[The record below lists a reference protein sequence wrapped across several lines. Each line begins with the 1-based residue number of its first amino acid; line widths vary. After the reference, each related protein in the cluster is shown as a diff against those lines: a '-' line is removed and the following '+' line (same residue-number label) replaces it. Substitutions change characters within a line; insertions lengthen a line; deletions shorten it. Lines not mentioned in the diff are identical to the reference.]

1 MPSSSSLFQTI
12 QPLQAAITINS
23 ASSCKTCPWN
33 VRLRELADGGFH
45 RQALALFR
53 LMLVH
58 SNPRP
63 DAFSLPSPLR
73 SAAALSLPFTVSNL
87 HSFALKSGHIPGDA
101 FVISS
106 LLSAY
111 ARLSLI
117 PLSHAL
123 LHEISAP
130 DSPTPIPTLV
140 VCFNSIISGHAFP
153 SNEPLSFFNRMRHS
167 DLPFNSITL
176 LALIPVSPPASISSL
191 HALTVFSGFN
201 FDPAVTNCII
211 TAYAKTGDIDLAG
224 HVFDEMPKPRELISW
239 NALISGCSQNGLGYR
254 VLDLF
259 DEMERSGEA
268 DPDPVTIVGVL
279 SSCAN
284 LGAHAFGLKVE
295 RYIEKIPSF
304 SSNTFLKNALINM
317 HARCGDLARASK
329 IFDGMPDKSLVS
341 WTAIISGFGIHGHG
355 EIALNLFDRMLSE
368 GLRPDGVLMVSVL
381 SACSHSGLTKAGI
394 QYFSNMQ
401 SVYGVQP
408 RPEHYACMVDLLGR
422 AGLLKKAVE
431 LISSMPM
438 EPDGAVWGSLLSS
451 CKIHKNTEFGE
462 MAFQHVVE
470 LEPDNVGYY
479 VLMSNIYLDSGRLD
493 GVARIRAM
501 MKTRGLRKDPGCSY
515 MEHMGKVH
523 LFLADD
529 HSHLQAKSI
538 YDMIARLENLVM
550 EENCGVVKANLDNKF
565 VGKGRNMWKSK
576 IFGTHSE
583 KLAIAFGLLNTEPGR
598 EIVVIKNLRVCEDCH
613 LFIKLVSKI
622 ANRRFVVRDATRYH
636 HFEGGYCSCKDY
648 W

>member
-12 QPLQAAITINS
+12 QTLQAEIKINS
-23 ASSCKTCPWN
+23 TSSCKTYPWN
-33 VRLRELADGGFH
+33 GRLRELADGGFH

-53 LMLVH
+53 LMLVPP
-58 SNPRP
+58 NPRP

-87 HSFALKSGHIPGDA
+87 HSFALKSGHLPGDA

-111 ARLSLI
+111 NHLSLL
-117 PLSHAL
+117 PLSHVL

-153 SNEPLSFFNRMRHS
+153 SNEPLFFFNRMRHY

-191 HALTVFSGFN
+191 HALTVCSGFN

-211 TAYAKTGDIDLAG
+211 TAYAKTGDIDLARQ
-224 HVFDEMPKPRELISW
+224 VFDEMPTPRELISW

-268 DPDPVTIVGVL
+268 EPDPVTIVGVL

-295 RYIEKIPSF
+295 RYIEKIQSF

-355 EIALNLFDRMLSE
+355 EVALNLFDRMLSE

-381 SACSHSGLTKAGI
+381 SACSHSGLTKVGM
-394 QYFSNMQ
+394 QYFSNMK
-401 SVYGVQP
+401 SVYGVRP

-422 AGLLKKAVE
+422 AGQLKKAVE

-438 EPDGAVWGSLLSS
+438 EPDGAVWGSLLSA

-501 MKTRGLRKDPGCSY
+501 MKSIGLRKDPGFSY
-515 MEHMGKVH
+515 MEYMGKVH

-529 HSHLQAKSI
+529 HSHLQTKSI
-538 YDMIARLENLVM
+538 HDMIARLENILM

-565 VGKGRNMWKSK
+565 VGKVRNMWKSN

-598 EIVVIKNLRVCEDCH
+598 EIVVIKNLRVSS
-613 LFIKLVSKI
+613 F
-622 ANRRFVVRDATRYH
+622 
-636 HFEGGYCSCKDY
+636 
-648 W
+648 